1 MNSVANLYDVAL
13 KVVTLRKYEKHHY
26 AQKEKNYRALSMP
39 MHLKAKLSNVMK
51 NCGEVFYTD
60 LVSEFDLEYVC
71 LKLCYKDVV
80 ELIDSFKKGDGQDN
94 RMQEG
99 EIVPQQPPPPQPQQ
113 LGYIPQ
119 SKHNFSI
126 SKLSI

>member
-1 MNSVANLYDVAL
+1 MNSVGNLYDVGL
-13 KVVTLRKYEKHHY
+13 KGVTLRKYEKHHY

-39 MHLKAKLSNVMK
+39 MHLKAKFSNVMK
-51 NCGEVFYTD
+51 ICGDVFYTD
-60 LVSEFDLEYVC
+60 LVSDFDLEYVC
-71 LKLCYKDVV
+71 LKLCYKDVA
-80 ELIDSFKKGDGQDN
+80 ELVDSFKKGDGQDG

-99 EIVPQQPPPPQPQQ
+99 AIVQQQPPQPQPQQ

-126 SKLSI
+126 NKLSI

>member
-1 MNSVANLYDVAL
+1 
-13 KVVTLRKYEKHHY
+13 
-26 AQKEKNYRALSMP
+26 
-39 MHLKAKLSNVMK
+39 MHLKAKFSNVMK
-51 NCGEVFYTD
+51 ISGDVFYTD

-71 LKLCYKDVV
+71 LKLCYKDVAQLV
-80 ELIDSFKKGDGQDN
+80 DSFKKGDGQDG
-94 RMQEG
+94 RMQERAN
-99 EIVPQQPPPPQPQQ
+99 VQPPPQPPPQQ